1 MVSDLFNIFLKISE
15 LGSISKASE
24 SLYISQPALS
34 QKLKNLEEELEE
46 ELFIRSNKGIE
57 LTEIGKIVEKYFSIC
72 ENVIEEMKEEIKNKK
87 EEIIKIKIAATPSIC
102 NYILPSIIYKL
113 KKNYP
118 KLEIELYSRN
128 NSVLIE
134 QELLT
139 GRCDI
144 GFVSEK
150 IKNSCVLSD
159 KKIFDEEIVLVCG
172 SANKN
177 YTENIKIE
185 EIKEFDLLKIS
196 TDEDT
201 VNTICKNIN
210 NFEKYKITYSLDSID
225 AVKSCLINGY
235 GIAFLPY
242 SSIKK
247 ELKYGELKII
257 NIEDKKIIQSTNIVK
272 RLDNIEQLDDI
283 IKYIEKNINETML

>member
-1 MVSDLFNIFLKISE
+1 MVSDLFNIFLKTSE

-128 NSVLIE
+128 NSILIE

-257 NIEDKKIIQSTNIVK
+257 NIEDIKIIQNTNIVK
-272 RLDNIEQLDDI
+272 RLDNIEQLDNI